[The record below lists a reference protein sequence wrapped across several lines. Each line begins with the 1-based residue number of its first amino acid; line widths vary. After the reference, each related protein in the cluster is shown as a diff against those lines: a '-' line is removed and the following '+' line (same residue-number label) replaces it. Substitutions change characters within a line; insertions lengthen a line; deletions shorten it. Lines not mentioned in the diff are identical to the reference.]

1 MKCKACLKVDQRVLH
16 RLERLRRLVQLADL
30 VAVQL
35 LLDDV
40 RQARVADDARQR
52 QEHLVLDALQL
63 I

>member
-1 MKCKACLKVDQRVLH
+1 M
-16 RLERLRRLVQLADL
+16 QLADL

-52 QEHLVLDALQL
+52 QEHLVLDAVDALQL